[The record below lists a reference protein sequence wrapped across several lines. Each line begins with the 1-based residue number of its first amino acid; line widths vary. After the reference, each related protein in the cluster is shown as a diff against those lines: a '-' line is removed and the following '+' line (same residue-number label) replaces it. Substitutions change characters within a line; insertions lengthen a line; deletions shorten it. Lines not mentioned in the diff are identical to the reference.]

1 MKKAPTDFRRITLR
15 VHTMEP
21 VLTIYRDILGM
32 QTYYDQEVSVSVPGD
47 APDAPKSPARLVIL
61 KCNDSYVGMLGFL
74 PLLDASSPYP
84 HPGPGPVQR
93 PANQRLR
100 TGEGV
105 LVMTHDNVE
114 VAYEKLKGVEGV
126 QLVSEPHVHEFPR
139 GDGGVFRVEGF
150 RFVDPNGFFV
160 DLNQTVE

>member
-1 MKKAPTDFRRITLR
+1 MKKVPTEFRRITIR
-15 VHTMEP
+15 VHKMEP

-32 QTYYDQEVSVSVPGD
+32 ETYYDQEVSVSVPGD

-61 KCNDSYVGMLGFL
+61 KCNDAYVGMVGFL
-74 PLLDASSPYP
+74 QLLDASP
-84 HPGPGPVQR
+84 PGPAPDQR
-93 PANQRLR
+93 PANLRLR
-100 TGEGV
+100 PGEGV

-126 QLVSEPHVHEFPR
+126 QLVDEPHVNEFPR

>member
-15 VHTMEP
+15 VHRMEP

-32 QTYYDQEVSVSVPGD
+32 QAYYDKEVSVTVPGD
-47 APDAPKSPARLVIL
+47 PPDAPKSPARLVIL
-61 KCNDSYVGMLGFL
+61 QCNDPYVGMLGFMQ
-74 PLLDASSPYP
+74 LLDASASAPAP
-84 HPGPGPVQR
+84 APRPV
-93 PANQRLR
+93 NERLR
-100 TGEGV
+100 PGEGV

-126 QLVSEPHVHEFPR
+126 QLVDEPRVTEFPR

-150 RFVDPNGFFV
+150 RFLDPNGFFV

>member
-1 MKKAPTDFRRITLR
+1 MKKVPTEFRRVTIR
-15 VHTMEP
+15 VHRMDT

-32 QTYYDQEVSVSVPGD
+32 DTWYDKEVSVSVPGD
-47 APDAPKSPARLVIL
+47 APDAPKAPARLVIL
-61 KCNDSYVGMLGFL
+61 KCNDPYVGMLGFL
-74 PLLDASSPYP
+74 QLLDASSSGSAPEP
-84 HPGPGPVQR
+84 R
-93 PANQRLR
+93 PANLRLR
-100 TGEGV
+100 PGEGV

-126 QLVSEPHVHEFPR
+126 HLVDEPHVNEFPR

-150 RFVDPNGFFV
+150 RFIDPNGFFV